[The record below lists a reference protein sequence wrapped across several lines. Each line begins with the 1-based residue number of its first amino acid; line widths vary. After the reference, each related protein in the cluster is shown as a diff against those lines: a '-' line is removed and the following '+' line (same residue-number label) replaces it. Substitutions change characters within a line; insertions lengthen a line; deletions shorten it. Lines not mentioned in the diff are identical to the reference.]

1 MSETGIVQGHAYT
14 LLNAINLVYKQEK
27 IKLLQLRNPW
37 GRKEGSGNWSDKD
50 KKWKDVSEE

>member
-1 MSETGIVQGHAYT
+1 
-14 LLNAINLVYKQEK
+14 
-27 IKLLQLRNPW
+27 LRNPW

>member
-14 LLNAINLVYKQEK
+14 LLRAVNLKFNGEK

-37 GRKEGSGNWSDKD
+37 GRK
-50 KKWKDVSEE
+50 